1 MTSIIMLLLLL
12 IVIIIFVVIFRKS
25 TALGFSVIGIVFLIG
40 YFASMNQT
48 TKEHYDNGQ
57 LKSEMKFKSGEL
69 ESSKLY
75 HENGQL
81 ALEGAYRDG
90 MKNGLWKRY
99 YEEGQLEAK
108 LMFQDDLFYGR
119 IEWYYKN
126 GQVKELGYWSGYGA
140 DSYRN
145 NDHKWW
151 YDNGNIK
158 SERVYDS
165 GYEETQECWDKEG
178 KKIECNDVLFVYNK
192 EDGLT
197 NNIPL
202 SLSARN
208 MKKSM
213 EKINKSMEES
223 DKMFQT
229 MERLSKYKKII
240 PNKK

>member
-25 TALGFSVIGIVFLIG
+25 TTLGFSVIGIVFLIG

-57 LKSEMKFKSGEL
+57 LKSEMKVKSGEL

-126 GQVKELGYWSGYGA
+126 GQLQELGYWSGYGK
-140 DSYRN
+140 DSYRD

-151 YDNGNIK
+151 YEDGKIK
-158 SERVYDS
+158 SERDYDY
-165 GYEETQECWDKEG
+165 GYEKTQICWDEEG
-178 KKIECNDVLFVYNK
+178 KKIECDTVLFVYNK
-192 EDGLT
+192 EEGLT

-202 SLSARN
+202 DLLKSN
-208 MKKSM
+208 MKKTM
-213 EKINKSMEES
+213 EEINKSMEELRKPS
-223 DKMFQT
+223 FDNFEKL
-229 MERLSKYKKII
+229 EYIEVK
-240 PNKK
+240 NK